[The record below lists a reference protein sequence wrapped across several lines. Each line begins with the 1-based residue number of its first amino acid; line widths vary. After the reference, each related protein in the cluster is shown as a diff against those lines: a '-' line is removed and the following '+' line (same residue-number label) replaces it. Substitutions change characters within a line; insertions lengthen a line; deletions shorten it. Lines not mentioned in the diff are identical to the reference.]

1 MLEFRVFSHAYEV
14 FDEMLKRAF
23 IYVYEQLTYAERW
36 DQLFSVGRENGKYVG
51 HENSLNTC

>member
-23 IYVYEQLTYAERW
+23 IYVYEQLTYAER
-36 DQLFSVGRENGKYVG
+36 
-51 HENSLNTC
+51 